1 MFYLL
6 LGAFICFFSI
16 VSLLIK
22 EKLYMSEAMVATLF
36 GAIVGPFVLKFFHP
50 FDSFGQSLGMIT
62 LEVSRIVIAV
72 QVMACGIDLPKDYI
86 WKEKKFPNMI
96 VKWVVSGLG
105 IYWIIGMPFLE
116 ALVIAACLT
125 PTDPVLANSIVKG
138 KFAERH
144 IPENVRLILSAESG
158 MNDGLGTPFLFLA
171 LYLMRYPTTGGAIG
185 AWLWRVV
192 IYQIVVGALVGV
204 VMAMAALWILKIA
217 VKRDWIDRES
227 LVFFWLALAITIMG
241 VVSLYGGDDILAVFI
256 AGNVLSWDGWINEQ
270 VKGAHFQETIDY
282 FLNLSYFIYFGAVLP
297 WSHIGKAISVIKLVL
312 IALWML
318 FIRRLPVVM
327 ALSPWVPALR
337 NVKEAFF
344 AGWFG
349 PMGAS
354 AIFYGLIAK
363 VYLEVD
369 EHPLMEIVMFV
380 VLTSIFV
387 HGGSVPLFQMG
398 LSYQEKM
405 KARRG
410 EDLVMEEKR
419 KMEEGESETTAGD
432 DSDESVSQEAVEV
445 EGGGKEAEIVVEVV
459 EAEKVV
465 ATKTKPTWTQKVGG
479 WMTKRKGGE
488 LMREET
494 LVREETSES
503 TRTLAVAENGI
514 TALVR
519 NRVA

>member
-1 MFYLL
+1 MAPSAGDATLNSTAHHATYGQWDDLVPADPFLRETHMFYLL

-86 WKEKKFPNMI
+86 WKEKMSMFMLIVPNMI

-297 WSHIGKAISVIKLVL
+297 WSHIGKPSLSSNLSLSLFGCCSSVDSPLSWRYHRGYLRFETSRKRFLQAGL
-312 IALWML
+312 DRWGRLRFLW
-318 FIRRLPVVM
+318 IDC
-327 ALSPWVPALR
+327 
-337 NVKEAFF
+337 E
-344 AGWFG
+344 
-349 PMGAS
+349 
-354 AIFYGLIAK
+354 
-363 VYLEVD
+363 
-369 EHPLMEIVMFV
+369 
-380 VLTSIFV
+380 SI
-387 HGGSVPLFQMG
+387 P
-398 LSYQEKM
+398 
-405 KARRG
+405 
-410 EDLVMEEKR
+410 
-419 KMEEGESETTAGD
+419 
-432 DSDESVSQEAVEV
+432 
-445 EGGGKEAEIVVEVV
+445 GGG
-459 EAEKVV
+459 
-465 ATKTKPTWTQKVGG
+465 
-479 WMTKRKGGE
+479 
-488 LMREET
+488 
-494 LVREETSES
+494 
-503 TRTLAVAENGI
+503 
-514 TALVR
+514 
-519 NRVA
+519 